1 MALGSPFGF
10 FGPVAGDGF
19 NYKFRIQLFHVIG
32 GGVLVELEPV
42 DLAGPGP

>member
-10 FGPVAGDGF
+10 SRPVAGDGF
-19 NYKFRIQLFHVIG
+19 NNKFRVQLLYVIG

-42 DLAGPGP
+42 DLSGPGP